1 MEELK
6 PGSII
11 EIDGRQ
17 AEVLQVAPEVLEV
30 RFTISGARCVYEEGW
45 PEYRLLDDSG
55 AIDIERFDLDGSPD
69 ARRRAER
76 DLLDP

>member
-1 MEELK
+1 MEGLK

-11 EIDGRQ
+11 EIDGKQ
-17 AEVLQVAPEVLEV
+17 AKVLQATPEALEV
-30 RFTISGARCVYEEGW
+30 RFVISAARCVYEEGW
-45 PEYRLLDDSG
+45 PEYTLIDDSE
-55 AIDIERFDLDGSPD
+55 AIEVERYDLDGSPE

>member
-1 MEELK
+1 MEGLK

-11 EIDGRQ
+11 EIDNKR
-17 AEVLQVAPEVLEV
+17 AEVLQATPEALEV

-45 PEYRLLDDSG
+45 PEYRFLDDSG
-55 AIDIERFDLDGSPD
+55 AIEVDRFDLDGSPD